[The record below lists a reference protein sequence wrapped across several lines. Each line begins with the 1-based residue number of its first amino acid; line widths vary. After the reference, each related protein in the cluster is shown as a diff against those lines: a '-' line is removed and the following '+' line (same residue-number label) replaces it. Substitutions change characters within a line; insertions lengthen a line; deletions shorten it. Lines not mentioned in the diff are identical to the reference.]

1 MLRTRTCR
9 RCAAAI
15 RSTAAAPEIT
25 AVAVSTTKERHS
37 FKNDTEAAPLLLSL
51 FVFPAI
57 GPKPAF
63 HEKRLP
69 FLKVLADE
77 FRLLTKSIDVNES
90 DFLLHLARL
99 VFPFAI

>member
-15 RSTAAAPEIT
+15 RSTAAPEIT
-25 AVAVSTTKERHS
+25 AVAASTSQESHS
-37 FKNDTEAAPLLLSL
+37 FKNDTQAAPLLLSL

-63 HEKRLP
+63 NEKRLP

-77 FRLLTKSIDVNES
+77 FSLLTKSIDVDES